1 MARTLGVITGETTE
15 GYCSAHV
22 TSLLRGI
29 MLQKRITY
37 AQLSEMT
44 GLSDAA
50 IQKIV
55 KGKTTNP
62 GIETLLK
69 IVHALGLSLSDL
81 VTVSTMESAEKV
93 RVVELDQLLS
103 MSSRQEVEILVK
115 SSPISTDLTDVD
127 VVAPLQH
134 ELYFSAKVDQRLSD
148 FIRKKQGYNASLM
161 IFSFTQQ
168 ELKSGQFVLLK
179 RKETSVFAYILKVT
193 GDSFIFEE
201 PLNNDY
207 GCSAALDI
215 LAYCVSLKR

>member
-1 MARTLGVITGETTE
+1 MLGVIKGKATE
-15 GYCSAHV
+15 GYCSTHV
-22 TSLLRGI
+22 ASLLRGI

-69 IVHALGLSLSDL
+69 LVHALGLSLSD
-81 VTVSTMESAEKV
+81 VVSVSTMESAEKV
-93 RVVELDQLLS
+93 RVVELDQLLT
-103 MSSRQEVEILVK
+103 MSSRQEVEVLVK

-134 ELYFSAKVDQRLSD
+134 ELYFSARVDQRLSD
-148 FIRKKQGYNASLM
+148 FIRKKQGYSASLM

-168 ELKSGQFVLLK
+168 EIKAGQFVLLQQK
-179 RKETSVFAYILKVT
+179 GSCVFAYILKVM

-207 GCSAALDI
+207 GCSAAADI
-215 LAYCVSLKR
+215 LAHCVSLKR